1 MQIAVCNAR
10 VRMYINT
17 EYFVNKKKKATKH
30 MKKKVK

>member
-17 EYFVNKKKKATKH
+17 EYFVNKKKGHKTYE
-30 MKKKVK
+30 KKK